1 MSILLNRFGPDP
13 KRPKQCCAP
22 GNRPGDFI
30 VHGETAGLTFPIRRV
45 CRLHP
50 QSGDKG
56 DRLSSV
62 SWGNWVP
69 KQKTKYSGD
78 CSSTLGEVQI
88 VAGKGKA
95 VMKVFGG
102 QVCKKLVLKVG
113 LHPHYP
119 VKIAEHKLLVGANRP
134 QIRRRISGPALGI
147 EVFMTYDYHGVPNI
161 ERRQAD

>member
-1 MSILLNRFGPDP
+1 
-13 KRPKQCCAP
+13 
-22 GNRPGDFI
+22 
-30 VHGETAGLTFPIRRV
+30 
-45 CRLHP
+45 
-50 QSGDKG
+50 
-56 DRLSSV
+56 
-62 SWGNWVP
+62 
-69 KQKTKYSGD
+69 
-78 CSSTLGEVQI
+78 LGEVQI

-147 EVFMTYDYHGVPNI
+147 EVFMTYDYRGVPNI